1 MAVLFLAILLGLAS
15 TSNCKSQS
23 YKPYSNLYHAG
34 GRRWLLEGARSYSQ
48 PGAGGHGLVV
58 PLHPKHGVT
67 RARGLL
73 RNGTLPII
81 GAVRE
86 VG

>member
-1 MAVLFLAILLGLAS
+1 MVAALFLVIAILGLAAS
-15 TSNCKSQS
+15 SSCNAHDN
-23 YKPYSNLYHAG
+23 KPYSQLYHPG
-34 GRRWLLEGARSYSQ
+34 GRRWLLHGARSLKQ
-48 PGAGGHGLVV
+48 AGGHGLVV